1 MPPEQE
7 SKDAKDPAGEKLPL
21 NEQIANIA
29 LKVVMT
35 GGVAGGGLGA
45 FWALFKES
53 DVPKAIAS
61 AAIGLGLSYAAAL
74 LQPVHEG
81 NKRRLGKFG
90 KAMDVLLDRFFDY
103 IPAVF
108 TRGILEARYL
118 KCQTWDCQAF
128 RSEGVAQQEGTFT
141 PLLEE
146 VFVPLAL
153 DTSAGLPGFKAIA
166 SEPIAS
172 ELRDNDELSIWD
184 FLAKSDR
191 EPTFRQLAIL
201 AWGGYG
207 KTTLLKHIAY
217 IYGTKQHQKYKVKKR
232 IPVLLVLRK
241 YRDLLA
247 QENPPNLPELIS
259 KHHVPG
265 LPGASDLEIGT
276 EWAKQ
281 MLKHGEAV
289 VMLDGFDEVAKT
301 QRPAVARWI
310 DKQMRQYGKSV
321 FILTARP
328 KAYKEQEPADRLV
341 LNTPPLWVQE
351 FNPKQRQDFVER
363 WYLCQERY
371 ANGGRNTPDVQHV
384 AMNAATELLEQI
396 EARQE
401 LKDLAKNPLLLNM
414 IVTFHRRYPGADL
427 PKRRVELYREIC
439 LLQLRDRPSA
449 RKLETLLTQCEAQT
463 ILQILALEMMQNRLE
478 RMERTDLLARLT
490 AYLTEQ
496 GEQVEAKEFLSQ
508 VVQISELLVER
519 EQGEYEFAH
528 LSFQEYLAAAEIV
541 RQKQESLLYE
551 HFGDDWW
558 KPTILLYA
566 AQIKP
571 TTLINKMVE
580 LGAKDLAYVC
590 LQETAKRVD
599 PELEIQ
605 FKLAYPAMR
614 SISEINREYIKE
626 MEQIKAL
633 LQEVQD
639 SRCQMLEEHLAN
651 GRWEEA
657 DNETYR
663 LMITAVG
670 KEEGQWFEPEE
681 LLNFPCEELLMIDRL
696 WVKYSNSK
704 FGFSVQKKIYQE
716 CGGIL
721 DGRYHEK
728 AWKRFCH
735 ANGWK
740 KNGRYISIQY
750 DILSSR
756 GHLPRLWNGEVGRG
770 LVIFSLLSHRDL

>member
-1 MPPEQE
+1 MPPEPE
-7 SKDAKDPAGEKLPL
+7 SKDAKDTAGEKLPL
-21 NEQIANIA
+21 NEQIASIV

-61 AAIGLGLSYAAAL
+61 AAIGLGLSYAAKM

-81 NKRRLGKFG
+81 NQRRLENAG
-90 KAMDVLLDRFFDY
+90 KALDKTIDDAIGFVGGKVSGGTPED
-103 IPAVF
+103 
-108 TRGILEARYL
+108 RYL
-118 KCQTWDCQAF
+118 QCQAWDCQAL
-128 RSEGVAQQEGTFT
+128 RSEGVAQQEGIFT
-141 PLLEE
+141 PLLAE

-153 DTSAGLPGFKAIA
+153 ASSANIPGFKAISSKA
-166 SEPIAS
+166 IAL
-172 ELRDNDELSIWD
+172 EIRDNDELSIWKV
-184 FLAKSDR
+184 LAKTDR

-217 IYGTKQHQKYKVKKR
+217 IYGTKQHQKYKVPKR
-232 IPVLLVLRK
+232 IPVLLALRK

-247 QENPPNLPELIS
+247 QDNPPDLPELIVR
-259 KHHVPG
+259 HHVPS

-276 EWAKQ
+276 EWTKQ
-281 MLKHGEAV
+281 MLKRGEAV

-310 DKQMRQYGKSV
+310 DMQMRQYGKSV
-321 FILTARP
+321 FILTTRP
-328 KAYKEQEPADRLV
+328 KAYTEQEPTDRLV
-341 LNTPPLWVQE
+341 LNTPLWVQE
-351 FNPKQRQDFVER
+351 FNSRQRKNFVER
-363 WYLCQERY
+363 WHLCQERY
-371 ANGGRNTPDVQHV
+371 ANGGRDTPDVRQ
-384 AMNAATELLEQI
+384 AARQTATELLEQI
-396 EARQE
+396 EARPE

-449 RKLETLLTQCEAQT
+449 RKLETLLTQCEAQI
-463 ILQILALEMMQNRLE
+463 ILQMLALEMMQNRLE
-478 RMERTDLLARLT
+478 RMERSDLLEWLA
-490 AYLTEQ
+490 AYLIEQ
-496 GEQVEAKEFLSQ
+496 DERIEAEEFLSQ

-528 LSFQEYLAAAEIV
+528 LSFQEYLAAVEIV
-541 RQKQESLLYE
+541 RLKQESLLYE
-551 HFGDDWW
+551 YFSDDWW

-571 TTLINKMVE
+571 TNLIDKMVK
-580 LGAKDLAYVC
+580 LGATDLAYVC
-590 LQETAKRVD
+590 LQETTKRID
-599 PELEIQ
+599 PALESELKTLKQ
-605 FKLAYPAMR
+605 T
-614 SISEINREYIKE
+614 
-626 MEQIKAL
+626 
-633 LQEVQD
+633 VQA
-639 SRCQMLEEHLAN
+639 SRYRALEEHLAN

-670 KEEGQWFEPEE
+670 REEGQWFEPEE
-681 LLNFPCEELLMIDRL
+681 LLNFPSEELLTIDRL
-696 WVKYSNSK
+696 WVKYSNGK
-704 FGFSVQKKIYQE
+704 FGFSVQKKIYQD

-721 DGRYHEK
+721 DGKYNKK
-728 AWKRFCH
+728 AWESFCSD
-735 ANGWK
+735 NGWMK
-740 KNGRYISIQY
+740 DGKRVKNGY
-750 DILSSR
+750 DISSPR
-756 GHLPRLWNGEVGRG
+756 GHLPCVRRNWRWRLKFYFLIKYDEVAC
-770 LVIFSLLSHRDL
+770 FLLSHRDL